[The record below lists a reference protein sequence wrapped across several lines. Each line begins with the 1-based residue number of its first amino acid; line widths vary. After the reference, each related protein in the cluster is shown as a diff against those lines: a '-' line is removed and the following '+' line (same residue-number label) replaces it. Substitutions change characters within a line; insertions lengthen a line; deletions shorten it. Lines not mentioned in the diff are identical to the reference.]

1 MCVCVYFVLCT
12 VCVHVLCLV
21 CVLADP
27 DVPVLTQGQWLI
39 TSGGILLSAMLEA
52 YTWQIDNLIVS
63 LSLCSVYMAFLL

>member
-1 MCVCVYFVLCT
+1 MCVCVCVLT
-12 VCVHVLCLV
+12 VCM

-27 DVPVLTQGQWLI
+27 DLPVLTQGQWLI